1 MCTIDRLDIYFV
13 KKKGKKE
20 SFLEFGSETNM
31 LILEALWPIKVL
43 KITLELLLLFLTDLN
58 LSLIMNWQNEKAE
71 KVMTAIL
78 TVVSVLLCMSHC
90 SSGKQDEERGMA
102 ENWPRV
108 LE

>member
-1 MCTIDRLDIYFV
+1 
-13 KKKGKKE
+13 
-20 SFLEFGSETNM
+20 M

-58 LSLIMNWQNEKAE
+58 LSLIMNWQNETAE

-78 TVVSVLLCMSHC
+78 TVVSMLLCMSHC
-90 SSGKQDEERGMA
+90 SSGKQKEERGMA
-102 ENWPRV
+102 KNWPRV

>member
-1 MCTIDRLDIYFV
+1 
-13 KKKGKKE
+13 
-20 SFLEFGSETNM
+20 M

-58 LSLIMNWQNEKAE
+58 LSLIMNWQNETAE

-78 TVVSVLLCMSHC
+78 TVSVLLCMSHC
-90 SSGKQDEERGMA
+90 SSGKQKEERGMA
-102 ENWPRV
+102 EKWPRV